1 MKIGQLA
8 RDAAVTIDTIR
19 FYERRGVLPRPQ
31 RQPSG
36 YRTYNDATVER
47 IKLARA
53 LQGLGL
59 TLDEVIDA
67 LHAHDRGDAT
77 CGTER
82 WRLETVLERID
93 GKIADL
99 KRIRRDVVDVLAE
112 CDAGRCRMMALPH
125 AAIDG

>member
-8 RDAAVTIDTIR
+8 RYADVSIDTVR

-36 YRTYNDATVER
+36 YRFYDEATVGR

-67 LHAHDRGDAT
+67 LHAHDRGDAS
-77 CGTER
+77 CATER
-82 WRLETVLERID
+82 WRLDTVLERID
-93 GKIADL
+93 GRIAEL
-99 KRIRRDVVDVLAE
+99 RRVRHDVVDVLAE
-112 CDAGRCRMMALPH
+112 CNAGRCRMMAVT
-125 AAIDG
+125 

>member
-8 RDAAVTIDTIR
+8 RIAEVTIDTVR
-19 FYERRGVLPRPQ
+19 FYERRGVLPRAQ

-36 YRTYNDATVER
+36 YRTYSEATVER

-67 LHAHDRGDAT
+67 LHAHDRGDAS
-77 CGTER
+77 CATER

-99 KRIRRDVVDVLAE
+99 KRVRHEVVGVLAE
-112 CDAGRCRMMALPH
+112 CDAGRCRMMAVR
-125 AAIDG
+125 